1 MSLNI
6 CCLNFEIRLI
16 SSQVISKK
24 PFPVQTGSRFSA
36 TTIFCHYFYRTWV
49 DTVWISKIRPIVII
63 WPKNLFLRAIFDL
76 PGNTDCRFLKPKV
89 VCLIPGRTKAF
100 IIWILKIRAQL
111 ANHSL
116 KHNHIIYYLNHW
128 LSKRNICLITLFCF
142 FIPFST
148 LYLFKN
154 DSSFSRFVYLTDLP
168 AASTMPNLEKSKN
181 AHTLISINKNN
192 TSVMW
197 FVTRSSCIVCIK
209 TVHLTIQDWYSWAR
223 VFFLSYLC
231 DWFDWKTSSLNRLF
245 QKKIF

>member
-6 CCLNFEIRLI
+6 SCLNFEIRLI

-24 PFPVQTGSRFSA
+24 PFPVQTGGIFSE

-89 VCLIPGRTKAF
+89 VCLIPGRTQAF

-116 KHNHIIYYLNHW
+116 KHNHVIYYLNHW
-128 LSKRNICLITLFCF
+128 LSKRNICLITTFCF
-142 FIPFST
+142 FIPFLLYIFSEMIHYFPVLYIWLIYLLLQQCQISRKERT
-148 LYLFKN
+148 L
-154 DSSFSRFVYLTDLP
+154 
-168 AASTMPNLEKSKN
+168 
-181 AHTLISINKNN
+181 
-192 TSVMW
+192 
-197 FVTRSSCIVCIK
+197 TR
-209 TVHLTIQDWYSWAR
+209 
-223 VFFLSYLC
+223 
-231 DWFDWKTSSLNRLF
+231 
-245 QKKIF
+245 

>member
-1 MSLNI
+1 M
-6 CCLNFEIRLI
+6 NFKNPSI
-16 SSQVISKK
+16 SSQDICKMH
-24 PFPVQTGSRFSA
+24 FPVQTGSRFSA

-89 VCLIPGRTKAF
+89 VCLIPGRTQAF

-116 KHNHIIYYLNHW
+116 KHNHVIYYLNHW

-154 DSSFSRFVYLTDLP
+154 DSSFSRFVNLITCCLTCKVP
-168 AASTMPNLEKSKN
+168 RIVR
-181 AHTLISINKNN
+181 TL
-192 TSVMW
+192 T
-197 FVTRSSCIVCIK
+197 
-209 TVHLTIQDWYSWAR
+209 H
-223 VFFLSYLC
+223 
-231 DWFDWKTSSLNRLF
+231 
-245 QKKIF
+245 